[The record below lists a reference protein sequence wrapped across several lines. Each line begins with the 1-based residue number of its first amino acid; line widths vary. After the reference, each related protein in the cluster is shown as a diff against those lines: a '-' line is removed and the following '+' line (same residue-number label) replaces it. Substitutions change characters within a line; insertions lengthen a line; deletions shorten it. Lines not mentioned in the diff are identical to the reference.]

1 MGISR
6 FCLLAPLSVGGVAV
20 GAQCGER
27 STAAAAWDHLH
38 PDLLQVGQGT
48 SSVLVLS
55 QVKSLGRSRHPSQV
69 CSGPVCPLL
78 GSHESLQ
85 ASLPELSLPHFLH
98 SHISWPS
105 RDCLTILHAGHSDHL
120 DILNHGVLWARQGLE
135 SLHCSARLTPAVPMA
150 DPDPG
155 PFLSFPAPWVTWP

>member
-6 FCLLAPLSVGGVAV
+6 FCLPALLSVGGVAV

-38 PDLLQVGQGT
+38 PDLLQVGRGT
-48 SSVLVLS
+48 SSVLVLN
-55 QVKSLGRSRHPSQV
+55 QEP
-69 CSGPVCPLL
+69 GPQQTPFAGVQWTCV
-78 GSHESLQ
+78 SSLQ

-98 SHISWPS
+98 GHISRPS